1 MNIVT
6 IKKQEE
12 ILTEIRR
19 VLWQI
24 KTDLFYKNKTI
35 DFEITYAKI
44 DEKYSCKIQ
53 NELNITMDLC
63 YNGNGCLTLYNEKYK
78 ENVTINCPNH
88 NSDYIIVRNEW
99 LTIKDYFADI
109 TRLYSQNLSS
119 EYHSLLGGIN
129 NNHLIDYVNKYIA
142 EQNVNYKIDNID
154 NIDWRYL
161 FDNIT
166 INSQFLDK
174 LYFTMNLKDYCQYG
188 DVIWKLIDD
197 TDMYVFHFLFLN
209 QKTSLQNKLEY
220 IDFAHFDDVDYI
232 TDTIIDYRNDNG
244 VEVDKLLISYME
256 NNLPIN
262 IEMLSQCYPL
272 TENIITRFIDKLS
285 LDNIMKNETIKNK
298 YDIIVLFKEKINQL

>member
-1 MNIVT
+1 MKVIA

-12 ILTEIRR
+12 ILGEVRR

-24 KTDLFYKNKTI
+24 KTDLLYKNKTI

-44 DEKYSCKIQ
+44 KEKYSFLIQ
-53 NELNITMDLC
+53 NELNITMDLQSD
-63 YNGNGCLTLYNEKYK
+63 CLILYNEKYN
-78 ENVTINCPNH
+78 ENVTIHAPH
-88 NSDYIIVRNEW
+88 FTAEYSRVRGEW
-99 LTIKDYFADI
+99 TTIKDYFETII
-109 TRLYSQNLSS
+109 TSYSQQLSN
-119 EYHSLLGGIN
+119 EYQSLLGDIH

-142 EQNVNYKIDNID
+142 EQNVNYKIDNIN
-154 NIDWRYL
+154 NIDWKYL

-174 LYFTMNLKDYCQYG
+174 LYFTMDLKDYCQYG

-197 TDMYVFHFLFLN
+197 CDMYAFHFLFLN

-220 IDFAHFDDVDYI
+220 IDFTHFDDVDYI

-272 TENIITRFIDKLS
+272 TENIVTRFIDKLS